1 VDELSRLLFRR
12 GFPRKNIRLL
22 TQWNETDNPELAPTG
37 QNIRKQLE
45 QTLKSCIP
53 ADTVIV
59 AVTGMGGDLG
69 SPAMYCYLPA
79 DGQPDQT
86 SSMLSLAD
94 FYDLFRRCPARQK
107 ILLVDTCQTVV
118 SDPIAWPRLPEPP
131 EGMAVFFA
139 CSPNEASYEHAS
151 IRHGVFSYH
160 VLRGLE
166 GAADRD
172 RDGVVTLIELV
183 NFATSQV
190 REFVAANYPNAS
202 QSPYLISNLPDST
215 PLIRLQSTN

>member
-1 VDELSRLLFRR
+1 
-12 GFPRKNIRLL
+12 
-22 TQWNETDNPELAPTG
+22 
-37 QNIRKQLE
+37 
-45 QTLKSCIP
+45 
-53 ADTVIV
+53 
-59 AVTGMGGDLG
+59 
-69 SPAMYCYLPA
+69 
-79 DGQPDQT
+79 
-86 SSMLSLAD
+86 
-94 FYDLFRRCPARQK
+94 
-107 ILLVDTCQTVV
+107 
-118 SDPIAWPRLPEPP
+118 
-131 EGMAVFFA
+131 MAVFFA